1 MELLQKE
8 LRETKRL
15 MKSNKWFPTN
25 EREKNSLMMEWWRKL
40 CLLNGEN
47 GGIMNEKDQLYKE
60 KFMAFA
66 IRIVKLKNYL
76 NEQKHEYNIADQIQR
91 SGTAIGANHREAIA
105 AESEVDFVHKLAIA
119 QKECNETLYWL
130 ELLKATDYIDEKLF
144 NSLYA
149 DAEEIMRMLTASI
162 ITVKKRL
169 RKW

>member
-1 MELLQKE
+1 
-8 LRETKRL
+8 
-15 MKSNKWFPTN
+15 
-25 EREKNSLMMEWWRKL
+25 
-40 CLLNGEN
+40 
-47 GGIMNEKDQLYKE
+47 MNEKDKIYKE

-66 IRIVKLKNYL
+66 IRVVKLKNFL

-105 AESEVDFVHKLAIA
+105 AESEIDFVHRLAIA

-130 ELLKATDYIDEKLF
+130 ELLQATDYIDEPMF

-162 ITVKKRL
+162 ITTKNRMKK
-169 RKW
+169 KI

>member
-1 MELLQKE
+1 
-8 LRETKRL
+8 
-15 MKSNKWFPTN
+15 
-25 EREKNSLMMEWWRKL
+25 
-40 CLLNGEN
+40 
-47 GGIMNEKDQLYKE
+47 MNEKDQIYKE

-76 NEQKHEYNIADQIQR
+76 NNEKHEYNIADQIQR

-105 AESEVDFVHKLAIA
+105 SESEADFIHKLSIA

-169 RKW
+169 KK